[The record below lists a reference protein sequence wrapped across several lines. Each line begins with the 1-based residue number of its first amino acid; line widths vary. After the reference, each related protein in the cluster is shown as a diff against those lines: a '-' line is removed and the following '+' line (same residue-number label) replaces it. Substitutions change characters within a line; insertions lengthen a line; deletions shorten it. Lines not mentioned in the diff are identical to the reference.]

1 MGEGVLFLLT
11 LNTESLSVFGAGS
24 GCEVLGTL
32 SLTELESVE
41 CVGGWGSGNIG
52 SLPDPVAMGKIVSVT
67 SIGSSLEPFDSIIDE
82 ESISITSTLVAVGT
96 GGMVLWAGTPLLL
109 TLLDCVGLWFLS
121 FSLSVGVV

>member
-11 LNTESLSVFGAGS
+11 LNTESLSVFGTGS

-52 SLPDPVAMGKIVSVT
+52 SLPDPAAMGKIVSVT

-96 GGMVLWAGTPLLL
+96 GDMVLWAGTPLLL

>member
-52 SLPDPVAMGKIVSVT
+52 SLPDPAAMGIIVSVT

-82 ESISITSTLVAVGT
+82 ESISITSTLVAMGT
-96 GGMVLWAGTPLLL
+96 GGIVLWAGTPLLL